1 MLKKGSAKESVV
13 CSAAKKKYMK
23 KKRMN
28 SCKNL
33 GGCGGDGGAE

>member
-1 MLKKGSAKESVV
+1 VGEKISCMLKKGSAKESVV

-28 SCKNL
+28 S
-33 GGCGGDGGAE
+33 